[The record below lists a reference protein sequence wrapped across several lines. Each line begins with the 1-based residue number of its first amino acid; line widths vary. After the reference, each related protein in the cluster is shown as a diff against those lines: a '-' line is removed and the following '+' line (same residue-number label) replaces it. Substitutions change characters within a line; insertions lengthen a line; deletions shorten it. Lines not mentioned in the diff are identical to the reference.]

1 MTYLFGASIHDLG
14 RDLFD
19 IVLDSLGLVFVFE
32 TERLVLDNL
41 RLLFLESLGRRSL
54 LLGLFG
60 WHFFCLVILLYK
72 INN

>member
-1 MTYLFGASIHDLG
+1 MLNQSSENETFVTYLFGASIHDLG
-14 RDLFD
+14 RDLFN
-19 IVLDSLGLVFVFE
+19 IVLDSLGLVFVLE

-60 WHFFCLVILLYK
+60 WHF
-72 INN
+72 